1 MSKKKPKKWQ
11 YESAQGMAT
20 MHPDTFEV
28 ATIGRLMEVVEPG
41 VYAKV
46 CITDGE
52 IGGERIWTEV
62 TKVDGVEVEATLA
75 NDPFGLPFAKHGDPL
90 RYQLQHI
97 YNVSAQDGEELA

>member
-1 MSKKKPKKWQ
+1 MKKPKKWQ

-28 ATIGRLMEVVEPG
+28 ASIGDLMKVVEPG

-46 CITDGE
+46 CITNGDC
-52 IGGERIWTEV
+52 GGERIWTTV
-62 TKVDGVEVEATLA
+62 TKVDGIEIEATLA
-75 NDPFGLPFAKHGDPL
+75 NDPFELGNAKHGDPL

-97 YNVSAQDGEELA
+97 YNVTAEDGTELA

>member
-1 MSKKKPKKWQ
+1 MKKKFKKFV

-28 ATIGRLMEVVEPG
+28 STIGKLMRVIEPG

-46 CITDGE
+46 CITSGD

-62 TKVDGVEVEATLA
+62 TKVDGNDIEATLA
-75 NDPFGLPFAKHGDPL
+75 NDPFALDAKHGDPMKF
-90 RYQLQHI
+90 QMQHV
-97 YNVSAQDGEELA
+97 YNVTAKDGEELA